1 MYPNNQGQFQIPFD
15 SYIENPNTQFAANNP
30 PVIVSVNVDPMFN
43 QWIPFITTCLINT
56 AAQYSNRGPHR
67 VYLFNQICINRF
79 QNNTIP
85 ELVMG
90 VCDLLQ
96 FRLISNQ
103 IPRIDLGIEHACIE
117 VLDIAA
123 ANSVFMNPQLAQYI
137 RPETMM
143 EIQRVMPTFNNLV
156 SAIAQMKQQLMNS
169 RINQQQSQ
177 YRQQNLPLPLPQQRP
192 QPRSISSNSRYSY
205 LNTPPSFIQ
214 TDNSQDTDNSRY
226 SYLNTPPSQLAR
238 QVEQTVEPIPT
249 TNVEPTMIPENKK
262 FFSEYD
268 NRHINK
274 PVAKNDLQFGTTV
287 YPTAVDPKTYDDIQ
301 EKKYKGFPAV
311 ISTETYGDLII
322 PFYDDT
328 GELVERSAHQIST
341 TEAAFTNVI
350 PEHSN
355 SRKAAIEYSIEQQ
368 SNIVKFLTEKNPDD
382 AEWEA
387 LAEKSNYCFT
397 RNDTFDYEMFI
408 EGAIWATKHQMSLIH
423 DSNTPCTIYQR
434 RIIICK
440 PIICDATTAATLRS
454 ISSTNK
460 IVNICNDLKKY
471 VANPN
476 IPSESRQAVMDI
488 DNILTKAMNSVL
500 SNKLGLTVTINSL
513 LDDYF
518 IPNDDPNNP
527 QGLPLYLA
535 KNKGETFAE
544 AIMKNEEKFIRTYF
558 SFLSSSDSDEQ
569 IERYYPTDSVI
580 EVGEE
585 ENVDPK
591 VILMENKCSITVVN
605 VMASELGFLLSN
617 INRGNSINQS
627 RNPNLFKLVSNIITI
642 AEANGDYFT
651 HHLMVTGEGD
661 VYELHKDWLRGDTY
675 IISDYKP

>member
-156 SAIAQMKQQLMNS
+156 SAIAQMKQQLMNG
-169 RINQQQSQ
+169 RINQQQPQ
-177 YRQQNLPLPLPQQRP
+177 YRQNLPIPLPQQRP
-192 QPRSISSNSRYSY
+192 QQVQPSSISSNSRYSY
-205 LNTPPSFIQ
+205 LNTPPSSIQ

-226 SYLNTPPSQLAR
+226 SYLNTPPSQVSR
-238 QVEQTVEPIPT
+238 EVNQNTQTDY
-249 TNVEPTMIPENKK
+249 VEPTMIPENKK

-268 NRHINK
+268 NRHIAK
-274 PVAKNDLQFGTTV
+274 PEPKNNAQFGV
-287 YPTAVDPKTYDDIQ
+287 SIVSQAAPPEAYEDKAELTYKD
-301 EKKYKGFPAV
+301 FPAV
-311 ISTETYGDLII
+311 INTESYGNVIT
-322 PFYDDT
+322 PSYGKK
-328 GELVERSAHQIST
+328 GEIVERAAHQIT
-341 TEAAFTNVI
+341 TAENAFTSMV
-350 PEHSN
+350 PSN
-355 SRKAAIEYSIEQQ
+355 ADNRKQAIEFSIEQQ

-382 AEWEA
+382 LEWA
-387 LAEKSNYCFT
+387 DIAEKSNYCVPQT
-397 RNDTFDYEMFI
+397 ETFDYEMFI
-408 EGAIWATKHQMSLIH
+408 DGAIWATKHQMSLIH
-423 DSNTPCTIYQR
+423 DSETACSIYQR
-434 RIIICK
+434 RVTICK
-440 PIICDATTAATLRS
+440 PIICDAITGATLRS

-460 IVNICNDLKKY
+460 IINLCNDLKKY

-476 IPSESRQAVMDI
+476 ISSESKQAVMDI
-488 DNILTKAMNSVL
+488 DTILTKAMNSVL
-500 SNKLGLTVTINSL
+500 CNKLGLTVDINSL
-513 LDDYF
+513 LDDFF

-544 AIMKNEEKFIRTYF
+544 AIIKNEERFIRTYF
-558 SFLSSSDSDEQ
+558 SFLSSKDSDEQ
-569 IERYYPTDSVI
+569 IEKYYPTDSVI
-580 EVGEE
+580 EVGQE

-591 VILMENKCSITVVN
+591 VILMENKCSITVIN
-605 VMASELGFLLSN
+605 VLASELNFLLSN
-617 INRGNSINQS
+617 N
-627 RNPNLFKLVSNIITI
+627 NI
-642 AEANGDYFT
+642 AN
-651 HHLMVTGEGD
+651 
-661 VYELHKDWLRGDTY
+661 
-675 IISDYKP
+675 